1 MKWWFRQQ
9 LYTQIAICIGIGVAL
24 GLLLGP
30 KALVL
35 EPVGEIFIRLLKM
48 LIVPLTFFTLVSG
61 VTKMDGLRSLR
72 SVGGLTVLYYAVTSV
87 CAVTVGTAL
96 ALILQPGRGVEGL
109 LESAEAADP
118 QSFSFVD
125 SIVSW
130 IPTNPIEAA
139 ATGNMLQII
148 VFSLIVGLGLL
159 AMGRRAERV
168 VELFAVGAD
177 LMITI
182 TEFVM
187 KLAPYGILALVATMT
202 ASLGLEMLGA
212 VVRFVVTDYIALAV
226 VLCLVYPMLL
236 SLVAKVNPVRFY
248 RNISPAMLVAAST
261 TSSSATLPVSMGVA
275 EKDLGVEEKVYG
287 FTLPLGTTI
296 NMDGMAVAIG
306 VIAVFASNL
315 YNEPITP
322 GRIIQF
328 VFLGLVLSIGTAGIK
343 GAGIVISTVLLQT
356 LGLPLTIVPILA
368 SIWPVVDIG
377 HTTCN
382 VSGDLCGTTIV
393 ASRLKM
399 MDVAVFN
406 DGRTLESPSTAGE
419 HPDTKNEED
428 PTCV

>member
-9 LYTQIAICIGIGVAL
+9 LYTQIAICIIIGVAL

-30 KALVL
+30 KAFVL
-35 EPVGEIFIRLLKM
+35 EPIGEIFIRLLKM

-72 SVGGLTVLYYAVTSV
+72 SVGGMTVLYYAVTSV
-87 CAVTVGTAL
+87 CACTVGTVL
-96 ALILQPGRGVEGL
+96 AVMLQPGRGVEGL
-109 LESAEAADP
+109 LESTEAADP

-148 VFSLIVGLGLL
+148 VFSLIVGIGLL
-159 AMGRRAERV
+159 ALGRRADGV
-168 VELFAVGAD
+168 VELFSVGAD

-187 KLAPYGILALVATMT
+187 KIAPYGILALVATMT
-202 ASLGLEMLGA
+202 ASLGVRMLTA

-226 VLCLVYPMLL
+226 VLCLVYPLL
-236 SLVAKVNPVRFY
+236 LRTLAKVSPIRFY

-275 EKDLGVEEKVYG
+275 EKDLGVSEKVYG

-315 YNEPITP
+315 YSEPITP

-356 LGLPLTIVPILA
+356 LGLPLTIVPVLA

-382 VSGDLCGTTIV
+382 VSGDLCGTTII

-399 MDVAVFN
+399 MDTAVFN
-406 DGRTLESPSTAGE
+406 DGQTIELRATTTEN
-419 HPDTKNEED
+419 PDTD
-428 PTCV
+428 H

>member
-1 MKWWFRQQ
+1 MSWWFRQQ
-9 LYTQIAICIGIGVAL
+9 LYFQIVICIAIGIAL

-48 LIVPLTFFTLVSG
+48 LIVPLTFFTLISG
-61 VTKMDGLRSLR
+61 VTKMDDLRNLR
-72 SVGGLTVLYYAVTSV
+72 SVGGMTVLYYAVSSALACTIG
-87 CAVTVGTAL
+87 TVL
-96 ALILQPGRGVEGL
+96 ALILQPGRGIQGL
-109 LESAEAADP
+109 LESTKVATPEE
-118 QSFSFVD
+118 FSFVD

-159 AMGRRAERV
+159 ALREKAKDV
-168 VELFAVGAD
+168 IKLFAVGAD

-187 KLAPYGILALVATMT
+187 KLAPYGILALVACMVAT
-202 ASLGLEMLGA
+202 LGVDMLAA
-212 VVRFVVTDYIALAV
+212 VVRFVVTDYLGLAV
-226 VLCLVYPMLL
+226 VLFLVYPLL
-236 SLVAKVNPVRFY
+236 LRTLAKVNPIRFY
-248 RNISPAMLVAAST
+248 RNVSPAMLVAAST

-275 EKDLGVEEKVYG
+275 EKNLGVSEKVYG
-287 FTLPLGTTI
+287 FTLPLGATI
-296 NMDGMAVAIG
+296 NMDGMAVVIG
-306 VIAVFASNL
+306 VIAVFASNV
-315 YNEPITP
+315 YNEPITLA
-322 GRIIQF
+322 RIIQF

-368 SIWPVVDIG
+368 SIWPVIDIG
-377 HTTCN
+377 HTACN

-393 ASRLKM
+393 ASRLKI
-399 MDVAVFN
+399 MDAAVFN
-406 DGRTLESPSTAGE
+406 DGTSNQ
-419 HPDTKNEED
+419 DTFRRS
-428 PTCV
+428 

>member
-1 MKWWFRQQ
+1 MKWWFQQQ
-9 LYTQIAICIGIGVAL
+9 LYTQIAICIIIGVAL

-30 KALVL
+30 KAFVL
-35 EPVGEIFIRLLKM
+35 EPIGEIFIRLLKM

-72 SVGGLTVLYYAVTSV
+72 SVGGMTVLYYAVTSV
-87 CAVTVGTAL
+87 CACTVGTVL
-96 ALILQPGRGVEGL
+96 AVMLQPGRGVEGL
-109 LESAEAADP
+109 LESTEAADP

-148 VFSLIVGLGLL
+148 VFSLIVGIGLL
-159 AMGRRAERV
+159 ALGRRADGV
-168 VELFAVGAD
+168 VELFSVGAD

-187 KLAPYGILALVATMT
+187 KIAPYGILALVATMT
-202 ASLGLEMLGA
+202 ASLGVRMLTA

-226 VLCLVYPMLL
+226 VLCLVYPLL
-236 SLVAKVNPVRFY
+236 LRTLAKVSPIRFY
-248 RNISPAMLVAAST
+248 RNLSPAMLVAAST

-275 EKDLGVEEKVYG
+275 EKDLGVSEKVYG

-315 YNEPITP
+315 YSEPITP

-356 LGLPLTIVPILA
+356 LGLPLTIVPVLA

-382 VSGDLCGTTIV
+382 VSGDLCGTTII

-399 MDVAVFN
+399 MDTAVFN
-406 DGRTLESPSTAGE
+406 DGQTIELRATTTEN
-419 HPDTKNEED
+419 PDTD
-428 PTCV
+428 H

>member
-1 MKWWFRQQ
+1 MKWWFQQQ
-9 LYTQIAICIGIGVAL
+9 LYTQIAICIIIGVAL

-30 KALVL
+30 KAFVL
-35 EPVGEIFIRLLKM
+35 EPIGEIFIRLLKM

-72 SVGGLTVLYYAVTSV
+72 SVGGMTVLYYAVTSV
-87 CAVTVGTAL
+87 CACTVGTVL
-96 ALILQPGRGVEGL
+96 AVMLQPGRGVEGL
-109 LESAEAADP
+109 LESTEAADP

-148 VFSLIVGLGLL
+148 VFSLIVGIGLL
-159 AMGRRAERV
+159 ALGRRADGV
-168 VELFAVGAD
+168 VELFSVGAD

-187 KLAPYGILALVATMT
+187 KIAPYGILALVATMT
-202 ASLGLEMLGA
+202 ASLGVRMLTA

-226 VLCLVYPMLL
+226 VLCLVYPLL
-236 SLVAKVNPVRFY
+236 LRTLAKVSPIRFY

-275 EKDLGVEEKVYG
+275 EKDLGVSEKVYG

-315 YNEPITP
+315 YSEPITP

-356 LGLPLTIVPILA
+356 LGLPLTIVPVLA

-382 VSGDLCGTTIV
+382 VSGDLCGTTII

-399 MDVAVFN
+399 MDTAVFN
-406 DGRTLESPSTAGE
+406 DGQTIELRATTTEN
-419 HPDTKNEED
+419 PDTD
-428 PTCV
+428 H

>member
-1 MKWWFRQQ
+1 MRWWFRQQ
-9 LYTQIAICIGIGVAL
+9 LYTQILICIVIGIAL
-24 GLLLGP
+24 GLFMGP
-30 KALVL
+30 KATML

-48 LIVPLTFFTLVSG
+48 LIVPLTFLTLVSG
-61 VTKMDGLRSLR
+61 VTKMDSLRSLR
-72 SVGGLTVLYYAVTSV
+72 SVGGMTVLYYAVTSV
-87 CAVTVGTAL
+87 CACTVGTVL
-96 ALILQPGRGVEGL
+96 ALILQPGKGVQGL
-109 LESAEAADP
+109 LESTQEP
-118 QSFSFVD
+118 NLQEFSFVD

-148 VFSLIVGLGLL
+148 VFSLIVGVGLL
-159 AMGRRAERV
+159 ALGEKAKEV
-168 VELFAVGAD
+168 IKLFSVGAD

-187 KLAPYGILALVATMT
+187 KLAPYGILALVACMV
-202 ASLGLEMLGA
+202 SSMGVEMLAA
-212 VVRFVVTDYIALAV
+212 VVRFVVTDYLALAV
-226 VLCLVYPMLL
+226 VLVLVYPLL
-236 SLVAKVNPVRFY
+236 LKTLGKVNPIRFY
-248 RNISPAMLVAAST
+248 RNVSPAMLVAAST

-275 EKDLGVEEKVYG
+275 EKNLGVSEKVYG

-315 YNEPITP
+315 YNEPITL

-368 SIWPVVDIG
+368 SIWPVVDVG
-377 HTTCN
+377 HTACN
-382 VSGDLCGTTIV
+382 VSGDLCGTTII
-393 ASRLKM
+393 ASRLNM
-399 MDVAVFN
+399 MDQAVFN
-406 DGRTLESPSTAGE
+406 DGRT
-419 HPDTKNEED
+419 KED
-428 PTCV
+428 LTCE

>member
-1 MKWWFRQQ
+1 MRWWFRQQ
-9 LYTQIAICIGIGVAL
+9 LYTQILICIVIGIAL
-24 GLLLGP
+24 GLLMGP
-30 KALVL
+30 KATML

-48 LIVPLTFFTLVSG
+48 LIVPLTFLTLVSG
-61 VTKMDGLRSLR
+61 VTKMDSLRSLR
-72 SVGGLTVLYYAVTSV
+72 SVGGMTVLYYAVTSV
-87 CAVTVGTAL
+87 CACTVGTVL
-96 ALILQPGRGVEGL
+96 ALILQPGKGVQGL
-109 LESAEAADP
+109 LESTQEP
-118 QSFSFVD
+118 NLQEFSFVD

-148 VFSLIVGLGLL
+148 VFSLIVGVGLL
-159 AMGRRAERV
+159 ALGEKAKEV
-168 VELFAVGAD
+168 IKLFSVGAD

-187 KLAPYGILALVATMT
+187 KLAPYGILALVACMV
-202 ASLGLEMLGA
+202 SSMGVEMLAA
-212 VVRFVVTDYIALAV
+212 VVRFVVTDYLALAV
-226 VLCLVYPMLL
+226 VLVLVYPLL
-236 SLVAKVNPVRFY
+236 LKTLGKVNPIRFY
-248 RNISPAMLVAAST
+248 RNVSPAMLVAAST

-275 EKDLGVEEKVYG
+275 EKDLGVSEKVYG

-315 YNEPITP
+315 YNEPITL

-368 SIWPVVDIG
+368 SIWPVVDVG
-377 HTTCN
+377 HTACN
-382 VSGDLCGTTIV
+382 VSGDLCGTTII
-393 ASRLKM
+393 ASRLNM
-399 MDVAVFN
+399 MDQAVFN
-406 DGRTLESPSTAGE
+406 DGRT
-419 HPDTKNEED
+419 KED
-428 PTCV
+428 LTCE

>member
-9 LYTQIAICIGIGVAL
+9 LYTQILVCIVIGIAL

-72 SVGGLTVLYYAVTSV
+72 SVGGMTVLYYAVTSV
-87 CAVTVGTAL
+87 CACTVGTVL
-96 ALILQPGRGVEGL
+96 ALILQPGKGASGL
-109 LESAEAADP
+109 LESTREVDP
-118 QSFSFVD
+118 QNFSFVD

-130 IPTNPIEAA
+130 IPTNPVEAA

-148 VFSLIVGLGLL
+148 VFSLIVGVGLL
-159 AMGRRAERV
+159 ALERRAEEV
-168 VELFAVGAD
+168 IELLAVGAD
-177 LMITI
+177 LMIKI

-187 KLAPYGILALVATMT
+187 KLAPYGILALVACMT
-202 ASLGLEMLGA
+202 ASLGVEMLAA
-212 VVRFVVTDYIALAV
+212 VVRFVVTDYLALGV
-226 VLCLVYPMLL
+226 VLLLVYPPLL
-236 SLVAKVNPVRFY
+236 KTLGKVSPVRFY

-275 EKDLGVEEKVYG
+275 EKNMGVSEKVYG

-315 YNEPITP
+315 YNEPITFA
-322 GRIIQF
+322 RIIQF

-382 VSGDLCGTTIV
+382 VSGDLCGTTII
-393 ASRLKM
+393 ASRLQM
-399 MDVAVFN
+399 MDAAVFN
-406 DGRTLESPSTAGE
+406 DGRTLEMQSTEMVG
-419 HPDTKNEED
+419 P
-428 PTCV
+428 

>member
-1 MKWWFRQQ
+1 M
-9 LYTQIAICIGIGVAL
+9 
-24 GLLLGP
+24 
-30 KALVL
+30 
-35 EPVGEIFIRLLKM
+35 
-48 LIVPLTFFTLVSG
+48 
-61 VTKMDGLRSLR
+61 
-72 SVGGLTVLYYAVTSV
+72 TVLYCAVTSL
-87 CAVTVGTAL
+87 CAVTVGTIL
-96 ALILQPGRGVEGL
+96 ALIFQPGRGAVGL
-109 LESAEAADP
+109 LESTREGDP
-118 QSFSFVD
+118 QTFSFVD

-148 VFSLIVGLGLL
+148 VFSLIVGVGLL
-159 AMGRRAERV
+159 AMGRRADAV
-168 VELFAVGAD
+168 VEFFAVGAE

-202 ASLGLEMLGA
+202 ASLGVEMLNA
-212 VVRFVVTDYIALAV
+212 VLRFVVTDYLALAV
-226 VLCLVYPMLL
+226 VLCLVYPLL
-236 SLVAKVNPVRFY
+236 LRTLGKLNPVCFY

-287 FTLPLGTTI
+287 FTVPLGTTV

-315 YNEPITP
+315 CNGPITP
-322 GRIIQF
+322 ARIMQF

-399 MDVAVFN
+399 MDASVFN
-406 DGRTLESPSTAGE
+406 DGRTLDSQSPAAAVSPRSSADRGIPE
-419 HPDTKNEED
+419 
-428 PTCV
+428 